1 METMQPTTQTRLI
14 HFLQEELLVSAESIA
29 IAQRQE
35 AMFPDL
41 LPMVLWQYGLITIE
55 QLEQVFDWL
64 ETA

>member
-1 METMQPTTQTRLI
+1 MMQLTMQKQLI
-14 HFLQEELLVSAESIA
+14 HFLQEELLVPAESIA

-35 AMFPDL
+35 EMFPDL

-64 ETA
+64 ETR

>member
-1 METMQPTTQTRLI
+1 MQLTMQKQLI
-14 HFLQEELLVSAESIA
+14 HFLQEELLVPAESIA

-35 AMFPDL
+35 EMFPDL

-64 ETA
+64 EAR